1 MALSL
6 VIYSGCFS
14 EQIVKGKVNALCA
27 VGDHDFFQQKQI
39 PKPFINRLKCYLLHI
54 KYFQCPYADLEVLNS

>member
-27 VGDHDFFQQKQI
+27 VGDHDFFPTETNPQTLHKQI
-39 PKPFINRLKCYLLHI
+39 K
-54 KYFQCPYADLEVLNS
+54 VLPIAY